1 MATITLPFFTLPWG
15 KAPFICSFHVA
26 QLSPPHYCFVSCQID
41 FSEAII
47 SGCTSSSNYAKSW
60 NRGAKVRKL
69 KFQGF
74 PNTRRKTGLISNR
87 SSGHLL
93 PDSQA
98 HGGFILVGF
107 FVPLFPADEND
118 RAHPCPWSPDDVHR
132 LVICRKH
139 CKSVGTLYFDA
150 VTVLGTEAS
159 AGCRKSHQPVLFLNH

>member
-1 MATITLPFFTLPWG
+1 MATITLPFFTLSWG
-15 KAPFICSFHVA
+15 KAPFICSFLAA
-26 QLSPPHYCFVSCQID
+26 QFSPPHYCFVSCQID

-98 HGGFILVGF
+98 MVALSWLVF
-107 FVPLFPADEND
+107 LFPFPGRWEWQSSSL
-118 RAHPCPWSPDDVHR
+118 P
-132 LVICRKH
+132 LVPRWRPQTCHLQETLRVSGNAPLWCCYSSWNRSICW
-139 CKSVGTLYFDA
+139 V
-150 VTVLGTEAS
+150 
-159 AGCRKSHQPVLFLNH
+159 